1 MKVSIS
7 ECLREAAVMLGE
19 SAFIGAAALILTSSG
34 YAQSNAQNPP
44 LNLKIDSAQV
54 NRDQTLTRSFAPTIQ
69 KVGPSVV
76 QVGVTSKRNLSEDPD
91 MDFFRRFFGNRG
103 FGTIPGPGTQIQR
116 GLGSGVIVSAD
127 GYILTNNHV
136 VENASE
142 IEVTLNDGRHFA
154 GKVIGT
160 DPKTDIALIKINAAN
175 LPVISLADSD
185 GVEVGDVVLAIGNP
199 FGIGQTVTE
208 GIVSAT
214 HRAALGNMDEDF
226 IQTDA
231 AINPGNSGGALVDA
245 DGRLI
250 GINTAILSGSGGNQ
264 GIGFAVPSN
273 LTRWVT
279 DSLVKTGRV
288 DRGFLGVTIQSLT
301 PDLATAFKVQRTN
314 GALVSDVVS
323 GGPADRAGIKSG
335 DVIINFNDTAVED
348 SRQLKLRVAETPP
361 GSKVSLVIDRSGE
374 QKTLNLTV
382 EKLPEE
388 NAAREQSPSSGTKHE
403 SLAGVGVTDLDQN
416 LRSELKAPQSLRG
429 AVVSEVSPDSAAYT
443 AGMRAGDV
451 ILEINHKP
459 INNAQDAIAATQNPT
474 SNQTLVKVWSN
485 GGSRYLTVDESGQQ

>member
-1 MKVSIS
+1 MIS
-7 ECLREAAVMLGE
+7 ALTGALIAGGIAVAWSTETEKKSEAARTVVNVPLEENPVARATLPTG
-19 SAFIGAAALILTSSG
+19 S
-34 YAQSNAQNPP
+34 YAPVVKKVAPAVV
-44 LNLKIDSAQV
+44 KIE
-54 NRDQTLTRSFAPTIQ
+54 TTTII
-69 KVGPSVV
+69 
-76 QVGVTSKRNLSEDPD
+76 RNTPQEEFPGFSDP
-91 MDFFRRFFGNRG
+91 FWRQFFGQQ
-103 FGTIPGPGTQIQR
+103 FGRMVPQGPIRET
-116 GLGSGVIVSAD
+116 GLGSGVIVTKD

-136 VENASE
+136 VDGAADVK
-142 IEVTLNDGRHFA
+142 VTLPDGRVFT
-154 GKVIGT
+154 GKVVGR
-160 DPKTDIALIKINAAN
+160 DPKTDIAVVKIKADN
-175 LPVISLADSD
+175 LPTVPLADSSK
-185 GVEVGDVVLAIGNP
+185 VEVGDVALAIGNP
-199 FGIGQTVTE
+199 FGVGETVTK

-214 HRAALGNMDEDF
+214 ERTGMGIEGVEDF

-273 LTRWVT
+273 LARWVT

-335 DVIINFNDTAVED
+335 DVIIHFNDTPVED
-348 SRQLKLRVAETPP
+348 SRELKLRVAETPP

-374 QKTLNLTV
+374 QKTMNLTV
-382 EKLPEE
+382 DKLPEE
-388 NAAREQSPSSGTKHE
+388 SVAREQNPNSGTKHE

-416 LRSELKAPQSLRG
+416 LRAELKTPQNLRG

-443 AGMRAGDV
+443 AGMRPGDV
-451 ILEINHKP
+451 IVEINHKP
-459 INNAQDAIAATQNPT
+459 ISNAQDAIAATQNPA
-474 SNQTLVKVWSN
+474 SSQTLVKVWSN

>member
-1 MKVSIS
+1 MKVSIPKYV
-7 ECLREAAVMLGE
+7 REAAAVLRE
-19 SAFIGAAALILTSSG
+19 SALIGATALIFTSSG
-34 YAQSNAQNPP
+34 HAQGSSQNPP

-54 NRDQTLTRSFAPTIQ
+54 NRDQTLPRSFAPTIQ

-76 QVGVTSKRNLSEDPD
+76 QVGVTSKRNLNEDPD

-116 GLGSGVIVSAD
+116 GLGSGVIVSTD

-160 DPKTDIALIKINAAN
+160 DSKTDIALIKINAAN
-175 LPVISLADSD
+175 LPVVTLADSD

-199 FGIGQTVTE
+199 FGIGQTVTA
-208 GIVSAT
+208 GIVSAI

-273 LTRWVT
+273 LARWVT
-279 DSLVKTGRV
+279 DSLVKSGRV

-314 GALVSDVVS
+314 GALVSDVTS

-335 DVIINFNDTAVED
+335 DVIVNFNDTPIED
-348 SRQLKLRVAETPP
+348 SSQLKLRVAETPP
-361 GSKVSLVIDRSGE
+361 GSKVSLVIDRNGE
-374 QKTLNLTV
+374 QKSVNLTV
-382 EKLPEE
+382 DKLPEE
-388 NAAREQSPSSGTKHE
+388 NVAREQSPNTGTKHE

-416 LRSELKAPQSLRG
+416 LRAEIKAPQSLRG
-429 AVVSEVSPDSAAYT
+429 AIVTEVSPDSAAYT
-443 AGMRAGDV
+443 AGLRAGDV

-459 INNAQDAIAATQNPT
+459 INNAQDAIAATQNP
-474 SNQTLVKVWSN
+474 SSSQTLVKVWSN
-485 GGSRYLTVDESGQQ
+485 GGTHFLTVDESGQQ